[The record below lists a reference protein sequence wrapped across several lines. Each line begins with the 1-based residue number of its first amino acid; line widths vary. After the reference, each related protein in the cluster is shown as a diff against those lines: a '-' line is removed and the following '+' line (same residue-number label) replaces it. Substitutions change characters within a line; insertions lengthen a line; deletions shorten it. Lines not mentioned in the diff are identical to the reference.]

1 MSVTDVINQIKA
13 TGAAPGALAEATPEQ
28 LKSLAAQFESLLVS
42 EMLKDL
48 RSSMFESGSD
58 SSTSSA
64 PLADTLFAEL
74 SLAISRAGGLG
85 FGDFMV
91 TAAENDG
98 LTSAAPPA
106 PEQITGVGVQ
116 GLLQS
121 GPVSSEFGWRKDPI
135 NGATKFHK
143 GMDIALPKGTD
154 VPAPEGGRV
163 VFAGEQSGYGKTVV
177 VDHGQMTT
185 RYAHL
190 SGINVTAGDS
200 VAPGQLLGKV
210 GATGRATG
218 AHLHV
223 EVVEAGQY
231 VNPADKLAT
240 YMASRP
246 Q

>member
-1 MSVTDVINQIKA
+1 MSVTDVINQIKSTAA
-13 TGAAPGALAEATPEQ
+13 TPGSLAEASPEQ

-48 RSSMFESGSD
+48 RTSMFESGDD
-58 SSTSSA
+58 SSTSAA
-64 PLADTLFAEL
+64 PLADTLFTEL

-91 TAAENDG
+91 KTMPG
-98 LTSAAPPA
+98 SVSSA
-106 PEQITGVGVQ
+106 PETMPGSVSLEKEPGIIS
-116 GLLQS
+116 S
-121 GPVSSEFGWRKDPI
+121 GFGWRKDPI
-135 NGATKFHK
+135 NGEMKFHK
-143 GMDIALPKGTD
+143 GLDIALPYGHD
-154 VPAPEGGRV
+154 VPAPEPGRV
-163 VFAGEQSGYGKTVV
+163 VFAGEQPGYGKTVV
-177 VDHGQMTT
+177 IDHGGRVIT

-190 SGINVTAGDS
+190 SEISVSAGDEVTAGQ
-200 VAPGQLLGKV
+200 VFGKV

-218 AHLHV
+218 PHLHV

-240 YMASRP
+240 YIASRP